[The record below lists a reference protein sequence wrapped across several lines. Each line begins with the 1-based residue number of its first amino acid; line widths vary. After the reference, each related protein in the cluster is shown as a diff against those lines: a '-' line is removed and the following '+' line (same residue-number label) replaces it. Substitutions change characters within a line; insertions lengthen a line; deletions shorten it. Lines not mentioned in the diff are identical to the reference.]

1 MISFPASHNLPTPG
15 SAWGAKD
22 VRLGSSTVLQVR
34 SSDSS
39 QSSTWKSVRDG
50 NSLSPSHNHWVLSV
64 LTNPLCDSAE
74 VFTWESLTTCDYNGR
89 STKDDRKT
97 SSKIPKTFTGKMCKR
112 VVLFA
117 MKFNE
122 EIRRKYTAMLCMV
135 TFWWKTDLMYNVD
148 SMR

>member
-1 MISFPASHNLPTPG
+1 MISSPASQNLPTPG

-34 SSDSS
+34 LSDSS
-39 QSSTWKSVRDG
+39 RSSTWKSVRDG

-112 VVLFA
+112 VVVFEWNL
-117 MKFNE
+117 MRKLE
-122 EIRRKYTAMLCMV
+122 ESIQPCSA
-135 TFWWKTDLMYNVD
+135 WWHFDERQTSCIM
-148 SMR
+148 